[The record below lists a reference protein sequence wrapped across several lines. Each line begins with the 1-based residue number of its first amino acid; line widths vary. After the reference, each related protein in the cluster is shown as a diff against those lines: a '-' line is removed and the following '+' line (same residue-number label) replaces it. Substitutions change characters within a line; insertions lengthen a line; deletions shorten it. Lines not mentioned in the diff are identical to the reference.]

1 MEDIFTQRYSVISS
15 FIVPW
20 ILGFGCKTS
29 KEAKNYIKY
38 GETLNPNYYPYNK
51 EHINTNGE
59 ESVYLR
65 FMKRLFN
72 ENNIDY
78 ELTQIIGDNVYK
90 PWDCLSGI
98 YQVEINERMGL
109 VARPNGITNNN
120 ECVVMVD
127 DYLTKFYK
135 SNTEEELKI
144 KLLSTMAVWKAK
156 KGVYIITKMKK
167 NIYIEFDNSKWEEI
181 LCKIKLWG
189 ETAFEM

>member
-1 MEDIFTQRYSVISS
+1 MENIFTERYSVIST

-20 ILGFGCKTS
+20 ILGFGCKTPT
-29 KEAKNYIKY
+29 EAKKYIKY
-38 GETLNPNYYPYNK
+38 GETLNPYYYPYNK
-51 EHINTNGE
+51 EDIKTNGID
-59 ESVYLR
+59 SVYLR
-65 FMKRLFN
+65 FMNRLFN

-109 VARPNGITNNN
+109 VARPNGVTNNN

-127 DYLTKFYK
+127 DYLTKLYK
-135 SNTEEELKI
+135 KNIEEELKI

-167 NIYIEFDNSKWEEI
+167 KY
-181 LCKIKLWG
+181 LY
-189 ETAFEM
+189 